1 MMPRLFRVLLL
12 SALCALPAPVSAAD
26 APLSFAVHVEGT
38 GPPMILIPGFLSG
51 GDVWEDVVA
60 AYRDRYQCH
69 VLTLPGFASQPA
81 IEAPV
86 LPRVRDEIIAYIR
99 ERRLDRPVLVG
110 HSLGGFLALWIAATA
125 PELVGPVIS
134 VDGVPFLAGLQSP
147 SATPEAVQAQ
157 AAQMAALY
165 ATMTREQLALQTR
178 LALTSMITDPAH
190 IEGAAAW
197 AAESDPKAAG
207 AMIEEL
213 MSTDLRDAVASI
225 ASPVLLV
232 GAGKAFAAMPG
243 GLDRARAAYEAQVA
257 RIPDRDVVLATRA
270 LHFVMYDDLPFLLET
285 MDGFLGAAAGKGR

>member
-1 MMPRLFRVLLL
+1 MMPCLFRVLLL
-12 SALCALPAPVSAAD
+12 SALCGLPFPLWAAET
-26 APLSFAVHVEGT
+26 PPSFAVRVEGT

-60 AYRDRYQCH
+60 AYRGRYRCH

-86 LPRVRDEIIAYIR
+86 LPRVRDEIIAYLR
-99 ERRLDRPVLVG
+99 KRSLDRPVLVG

-134 VDGVPFLAGLQSP
+134 VDGVPFLAGLQNP
-147 SATPEAVQAQ
+147 AATPEAVRAQ

-165 ATMTREQLALQTR
+165 ATMTGEQLALQTR
-178 LALTSMITDPAH
+178 MALSSMITDPAR
-190 IEGAAAW
+190 IDGALAW
-197 AAESDPKAAG
+197 AAKSDPEAAG
-207 AMIEEL
+207 AMLEEL
-213 MSTDLRDAVASI
+213 MITDLRDAVASI

-232 GAGKAFAAMPG
+232 GAGKALAATPG

-257 RIPDRDVVLATRA
+257 RIPDRDVVLATRG
-270 LHFVMYDDLPFLLET
+270 LHFVMYDDLPFLLEV